1 MCCAPSVQPVS
12 KPAIGLWGYTDFTRR
27 AYRSS
32 WRKQS
37 PFAGAQERRH
47 SRRSLGSSRATMP
60 ARDGAA
66 PGRKGDRNRPRLPL
80 QGNGCRSPVCQD
92 DVGLQADQLLRQS
105 PYPMSLDISWWIR
118 RNDFIEPRCFRA
130 TVSVESPSE
139 ITMSTVERER
149 ASRSKG
155 LARAAVIAGVG
166 RYLEDVFRPEEGIPD
181 APIAVANR
189 SSTRRHWL
197 GGLICWTW
205 LHGAGANWTT
215 PSL

>member
-1 MCCAPSVQPVS
+1 MLWSECPTSVQTS
-12 KPAIGLWGYTDFTRR
+12 NRALGINRFTRR

-37 PFAGAQERRH
+37 PFADAQERRH

-80 QGNGCRSPVCQD
+80 QGNGRRSPVCQD

-139 ITMSTVERER
+139 ITMSTVERVR

-155 LARAAVIAGVG
+155 PRSRCGHRRRGSLPRRRLSSRG
-166 RYLEDVFRPEEGIPD
+166 RHSRRPDSRGQPFEHTPSL
-181 APIAVANR
+181 V
-189 SSTRRHWL
+189 

>member
-1 MCCAPSVQPVS
+1 
-12 KPAIGLWGYTDFTRR
+12 
-27 AYRSS
+27 
-32 WRKQS
+32 
-37 PFAGAQERRH
+37 
-47 SRRSLGSSRATMP
+47 MP

-80 QGNGCRSPVCQD
+80 QGNGRRSPVCQD

-130 TVSVESPSE
+130 TLSQSNHHPRSQCQL
-139 ITMSTVERER
+139 SSGCGRPGQR
-149 ASRSKG
+149 AS
-155 LARAAVIAGVG
+155 LA
-166 RYLEDVFRPEEGIPD
+166 L
-181 APIAVANR
+181 R
-189 SSTRRHWL
+189 SSQAWVATRRRLSSRGRHSRRPDSRGQPFEHTPSL
-197 GGLICWTW
+197 VGGLICWTW

>member
-1 MCCAPSVQPVS
+1 
-12 KPAIGLWGYTDFTRR
+12 
-27 AYRSS
+27 
-32 WRKQS
+32 
-37 PFAGAQERRH
+37 
-47 SRRSLGSSRATMP
+47 MP

-80 QGNGCRSPVCQD
+80 QGNGRRSPACQD

-139 ITMSTVERER
+139 ITMSTVERVR

-155 LARAAVIAGVG
+155 LDRAAVIAGVG
-166 RYLEDVFRPEEGIPD
+166 RNLETFFVPRKAFP
-181 APIAVANR
+181 
-189 SSTRRHWL
+189 
-197 GGLICWTW
+197 
-205 LHGAGANWTT
+205 T
-215 PSL
+215 PR

>member
-1 MCCAPSVQPVS
+1 
-12 KPAIGLWGYTDFTRR
+12 
-27 AYRSS
+27 
-32 WRKQS
+32 
-37 PFAGAQERRH
+37 
-47 SRRSLGSSRATMP
+47 MP

-80 QGNGCRSPVCQD
+80 QGNGRRSPVCQD

-118 RNDFIEPRCFRA
+118 RNDYIEPRCFRA

-139 ITMSTVERER
+139 ITMSTVERVR

-197 GGLICWTW
+197 GGLYAGLGYMGQEQTGRPHRYEVGPTPLPKCCVMWIAK
-205 LHGAGANWTT
+205 LPVHGAGLVSRSCTT
-215 PSL
+215 SLDRY